1 MAGAGAEP
9 PLPIHHHWR
18 LLRACREGQ
27 TEGAGRKGG
36 REEGGKEGGHTVSQH
51 RGELDWSSSDHGEDA
66 LRHILLD
73 FSIFCIVTLQVK

>member
-27 TEGAGRKGG
+27 TEGAEQEGMTGRK
-36 REEGGKEGGHTVSQH
+36 EGGKEGG
-51 RGELDWSSSDHGEDA
+51 
-66 LRHILLD
+66 
-73 FSIFCIVTLQVK
+73 K